1 LQEIVVRIEY
11 KYSPNLTII
20 DTPGLISAAPG
31 KKNTALQQ
39 AAKAVET
46 MVTQK
51 MMQQVRQKY
60 CHELCRLQGGGY
72 SRLRSSHLAISAIV
86 ASTSQLW
93 CVCPAPIAVVG

>member
-1 LQEIVVRIEY
+1 MCESISYSHASCSNDVSHQASITLFFALQEIVVRIEY

-51 MMQQVRQKY
+51 MMQQVWFQY
-60 CHELCRLQGGGY
+60 PVGSCVAFL
-72 SRLRSSHLAISAIV
+72 LRDSA
-86 ASTSQLW
+86 AR
-93 CVCPAPIAVVG
+93 